1 MNLNTKLR
9 GQAAVLAV
17 ALGGTLAL
25 AGGCTTMSGDSMEL
39 QPTVYVA
46 VAPLDLPEDYDA
58 FPTLDYV
65 PVAPLDLED
74 ENVAQA
80 RPTARSTKS
89 RWPATDDWMV
99 P

>member
-9 GQAAVLAV
+9 GQAAVLVV
-17 ALGGTLAL
+17 ALGGALAL
-25 AGGCTTMSGDSMEL
+25 TGGCSTMSGESTEL

-58 FPTLDYV
+58 YPMNYV

-74 ENVAQA
+74 ENTTQVADSEVDEVA
-80 RPTARSTKS
+80 LVS
-89 RWPATDDWMV
+89 TDDWMA

>member
-1 MNLNTKLR
+1 MNLSMKLR
-9 GQAAVLAV
+9 GHAAVLTVAV
-17 ALGGTLAL
+17 GGALAL
-25 AGGCTTMSGDSMEL
+25 AGGCTTMNGDSMEL

-58 FPTLDYV
+58 YPMIYV

-74 ENVAQA
+74 ENTVQVAGSEVDEIA
-80 RPTARSTKS
+80 LASS
-89 RWPATDDWMV
+89 DSLMV